1 MKFINPVLL
10 VSDEATGKAYARQL
24 SPWEQNLVLQ
34 QLQALDGGALK
45 MTEIA
50 PVIVRG
56 VNVSEERA
64 RQIVEASQQ
73 QYSGR
78 GFRRNVY
85 RSPDITQQSIN
96 ARINAKLPPSLVE
109 AMREP
114 CECITDFRGQCV
126 DCGQPLPK
134 VAPVQNPCPHEW
146 TASEGRTASGYV
158 CRLCG
163 DYDGPFTERNYNP
176 EKYQK

>member
-64 RQIVEASQQ
+64 RQIVEKRDIAATTGRQRHSGNPQQ
-73 QYSGR
+73 I
-78 GFRRNVY
+78 
-85 RSPDITQQSIN
+85 PTPAQQRVN
-96 ARINAKLPPSLVE
+96 DRINAKLPPSLVE

-114 CECITDFRGQCV
+114 CE
-126 DCGQPLPK
+126 
-134 VAPVQNPCPHEW
+134 HE
-146 TASEGRTASGYV
+146 TIIAGRCLV
-158 CRLCG
+158 CDQIVR
-163 DYDGPFTERNYNP
+163 RR
-176 EKYQK
+176 

>member
-50 PVIVRG
+50 PVIIRG

-64 RQIVEASQQ
+64 RHIVEK
-73 QYSGR
+73 
-78 GFRRNVY
+78 
-85 RSPDITQQSIN
+85 QQSLHLSARTGVQAFEDMAKAPGIAEQLIGKRTEYPQKDVGHKNIN
-96 ARINAKLPPSLVE
+96 ARINAKLPPSLVD
-109 AMREP
+109 AMA
-114 CECITDFRGQCV
+114 
-126 DCGQPLPK
+126 QPP
-134 VAPVQNPCPHEW
+134 ACDHHW
-146 TASEGRTASGYV
+146 IASEGRTASGWL
-158 CRLCG
+158 CSKCG